1 MAYIHLPYR
10 LGRRAIR
17 LPDIRSMAAVVLL
30 VGLVFISGIS
40 GRIADFFVTNWSTR
54 LIDSATA
61 ASITLYDDAEFA
73 VYMGGIEVSRSRNAI
88 AGSGLGCVAGGAAG
102 AAAATAAGFFTGGA
116 GFAAIPAAS
125 ATGCGL
131 GMMAG
136 IMFGRT
142 LDDYGDL
149 D

>member
-1 MAYIHLPYR
+1 MAHIHVRTLR
-10 LGRRAIR
+10 GRRAIR

-30 VGLVFISGIS
+30 VGLVFVSGIS
-40 GRIADFFVTNWSTR
+40 GRIADFFVTDWSSR
-54 LIDSATA
+54 LIDGAVST
-61 ASITLYDDAEFA
+61 SITLYDDAEFA
-73 VYMGGIEVSRSRNAI
+73 VYIGGIEVSRSRNAI
-88 AGSGLGCVAGGAAG
+88 AGSALGCVAGGAVG
-102 AAAATAAGFFTGGA
+102 AVAATAAGLLTGGA
-116 GFAAIPAAS
+116 GFAALPSAS

-136 IMFGRT
+136 ILFGRT